1 MSLNFVSDKN
11 LTLINSLNAKYQG
24 TLISDG
30 SLSLKRNKQID
41 IEGKFNSK
49 FKLKDDGVKKLF
61 NNKTISDVDN
71 VEEIIEGDIFQ
82 NFLKLLKNR
91 HKNIPKHCYTKCSN
105 DVNESVSR
113 KRTILK

>member
-1 MSLNFVSDKN
+1 M
-11 LTLINSLNAKYQG
+11 
-24 TLISDG
+24 
-30 SLSLKRNKQID
+30 
-41 IEGKFNSK
+41 E
-49 FKLKDDGVKKLF
+49 KLKPKCLEGTQAPAITSTGIILPCCWLDNISCHDDKEVKKLF